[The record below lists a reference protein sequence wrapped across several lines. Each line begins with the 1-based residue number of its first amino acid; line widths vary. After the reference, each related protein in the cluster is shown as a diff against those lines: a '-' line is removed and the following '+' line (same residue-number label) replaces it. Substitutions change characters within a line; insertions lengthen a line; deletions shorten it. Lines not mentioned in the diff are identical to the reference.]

1 MVPDSLDES
10 MKRLVRWLNNLGLSD
25 YEARAYIALISLED
39 GTADQIAKAST
50 VPRTSM
56 YKVMGTLE
64 DKDLVVSHPGKPRRY
79 RPVDLDAVEQQLV
92 ADIKDGFDD
101 LRSLK
106 GSLTDLGTPQLV
118 YTILGRER
126 VLAKIGELIDDAVSS
141 IFLSSPDMK
150 VLRNEHGNRLG
161 EAVKRGV
168 HVVVVM
174 EPFMKS
180 PECNT
185 CHRREGLVITD
196 LVVDNE
202 CSLLATPDFEFC
214 GFIDD
219 PFITRHLE
227 SVLRSAIY

>member
-1 MVPDSLDES
+1 
-10 MKRLVRWLNNLGLSD
+10 
-25 YEARAYIALISLED
+25 
-39 GTADQIAKAST
+39 
-50 VPRTSM
+50 M

-101 LRSLK
+101 LRGLK

-202 CSLLATPDFEFC
+202 CSLLATPDFEIC

>member
-202 CSLLATPDFEFC
+202 CSLLATPDFEIC

>member
-1 MVPDSLDES
+1 M
-10 MKRLVRWLNNLGLSD
+10 RLVRWLNNLGLSD
-25 YEARAYIALISLED
+25 YEAQAYIALISLDD
-39 GTADQIAKAST
+39 GTADQIAKASS

-56 YKVMGTLE
+56 YKVMNSLE
-64 DKDLVVSHPGKPRRY
+64 GKDLVVSHPGKPRRY

-101 LRSLK
+101 LRGMK
-106 GSLTDLGTPQLV
+106 GSLKDLGTPQLV

-150 VLRNEHGNRLG
+150 VLRNEHGNRLA

-180 PECNT
+180 PDCSD

-202 CSLLATPDFEFC
+202 CSLLATPDFEIC

-219 PFITRHLE
+219 PFITQHLE

>member
-39 GTADQIAKAST
+39 GTARQIANAST

-101 LRSLK
+101 LRGLK

-202 CSLLATPDFEFC
+202 CSLLATPDFEIC